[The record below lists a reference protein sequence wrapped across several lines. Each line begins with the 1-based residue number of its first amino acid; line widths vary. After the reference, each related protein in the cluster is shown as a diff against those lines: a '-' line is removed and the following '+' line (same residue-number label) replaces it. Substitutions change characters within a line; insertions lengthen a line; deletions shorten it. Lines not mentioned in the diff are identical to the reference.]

1 MLRRTA
7 VVDND
12 ALINLTHLKEFN
24 IFHSLRLLFSQIF
37 IPMEVLR
44 EYEVMKLKEP
54 NRIWFLEKL
63 KPDQGFYSLCTK
75 YDSISLAILKTIKDI
90 DAGEAEAVAQHQK
103 LGAHYIISDDR
114 RFKNA
119 LSKALPRVKVF
130 STLHVIAML
139 ELSKFIDN
147 RNKLLQKLHSVS
159 PISKE
164 TLITSYRESATE
176 LAIRITRDE
185 IYSKNKFSKIGLT

>member
-24 IFHSLRLLFSQIF
+24 IFHSMRSLFSQVF
-37 IPMEVLR
+37 IPMEVLK

-54 NRIWFLEKL
+54 DRIWFLEKL
-63 KPDQGFYSLCTK
+63 KPDHGFYSLCTK
-75 YDSISLAILKTIKDI
+75 YDSISLAILKTTRDI
-90 DAGEAEAVAQHQK
+90 DAGEAEAVAQYQK

-119 LSKALPRVKVF
+119 LSKTLPQVKVF

-159 PISKE
+159 PINKE
-164 TLITSYRESATE
+164 TLITTYRESATE
-176 LAIRITRDE
+176 LAIRITKNE
-185 IYSKNKFSKIGLT
+185 IYIKNKFSNIGLR